1 MDEEL
6 LRGLGLDEL
15 VLKSENR
22 LRIHEELTRK
32 VEECKRCRLYLRR
45 TRVVVWDGSPFAP
58 IMAVG
63 EAPGRDEDLKG
74 KPFVGRAGQLL
85 TKLIKEAGLDRSK
98 DFYITNVLKCR
109 PPNNRDPLPD
119 EIKACSPYLEFQIR
133 LIRPRAILCLGRYS
147 SFYILGRTDNPPM
160 KELRGRVH
168 QTRYGVPGVCT
179 YHPAAALRNPRLRDL
194 ILEDILR
201 AKEVALGEGA

>member
-1 MDEEL
+1 VMDEEL

-85 TKLIKEAGLDRSK
+85 TKLIKEAGLDEEGYTRPDTASRE
-98 DFYITNVLKCR
+98 YVPTIR
-109 PPNNRDPLPD
+109 PPPSGTP
-119 EIKACSPYLEFQIR
+119 AC
-133 LIRPRAILCLGRYS
+133 G
-147 SFYILGRTDNPPM
+147 T
-160 KELRGRVH
+160 
-168 QTRYGVPGVCT
+168 
-179 YHPAAALRNPRLRDL
+179 
-194 ILEDILR
+194 
-201 AKEVALGEGA
+201 